1 MKVKNYIFQG
11 LSLLML
17 LCVFTTQVSALSVQE
32 KYVVNTAE
40 DTEDEQPVFR
50 QITHETVVPSYG
62 FSFGEMN
69 KFFTESSFIFYF
81 PEQITESHTWFTT
94 PASSYLAKLLEHH
107 IAPNAPW
114 ING

>member
-32 KYVVNTAE
+32 NYVVNSGE
-40 DTEDEQPVFR
+40 ETEDEQPVFR
-50 QITHETVVPSYG
+50 QITHETVVPNYG
-62 FSFGEMN
+62 FTFGEIT
-69 KFFTESSFIFYF
+69 KFFTESSFAFYF
-81 PEQITESHTWFTT
+81 PEKVSEPYSWFTS

-107 IAPNAPW
+107 IAPNAP
-114 ING
+114 